1 MTRNIASCLSKP
13 NGGGGLALHFI
24 GLGPLSYC
32 LLAWLD
38 AIAPSIPP
46 HPAFKTAID
55 LRPSSRFY
63 SHSEVIGSFVG
74 SGGGGEKHPASRFRR
89 GPVVGV
95 ALHALR
101 GLNAVPFVMDD

>member
-1 MTRNIASCLSKP
+1 
-13 NGGGGLALHFI
+13 
-24 GLGPLSYC
+24 

-74 SGGGGEKHPASRFRR
+74 SAGAAKSIRQAAFGE
-89 GPVVGV
+89 
-95 ALHALR
+95 ALWSAWR
-101 GLNAVPFVMDD
+101 STPCEV